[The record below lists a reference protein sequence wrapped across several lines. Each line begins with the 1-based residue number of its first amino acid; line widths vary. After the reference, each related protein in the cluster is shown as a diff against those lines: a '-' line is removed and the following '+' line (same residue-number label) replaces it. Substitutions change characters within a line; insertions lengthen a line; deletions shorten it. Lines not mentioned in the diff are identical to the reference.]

1 MNVTNS
7 RVLVKLKKNILDPQG
22 SAIKKELDS
31 LGYEGIKDVRMGK
44 IFDVTFEEGISP
56 TKKEEILKEISDR
69 LLSNPVTEDYI
80 VE

>member
-1 MNVTNS
+1 

-44 IFDVTFEEGISP
+44 IFDVTFEEGIAP

>member
-1 MNVTNS
+1 MNVNNS

-44 IFDVTFEEGISP
+44 IFDVTFEEGIAP

>member
-1 MNVTNS
+1 MNSNNS

-31 LGYEGIKDVRMGK
+31 LGYDGIKDVRMGK
-44 IFDVTFEEGISP
+44 IFDVTFEEGIAP